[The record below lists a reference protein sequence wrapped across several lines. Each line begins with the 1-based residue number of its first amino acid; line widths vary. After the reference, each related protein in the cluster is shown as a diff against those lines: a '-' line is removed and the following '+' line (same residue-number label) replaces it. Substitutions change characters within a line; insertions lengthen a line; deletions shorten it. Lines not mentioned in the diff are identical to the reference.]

1 MSKKRFQLR
10 ADETAQENL
19 WRAANIAAR
28 YIVGKTKLYNVDDER
43 DEIIESVTLRTVQ
56 DFMRIKIGEHEYN
69 RAHPFF
75 DNVYSSCWSC
85 AHHIIDMYIR
95 QKKRDISNKS
105 LDESIGVESLTY
117 ADVLS
122 DDYERHLANYISKY
136 NRAVLDGCDKA
147 VIGMHRS
154 SNFKAYAEA
163 ALKQLWTVDDE
174 EAAYECKVRDEAAVR
189 EHREAVLQRVRDFVN
204 SKSKQ

>member
-56 DFMRIKIGEHEYN
+56 DFMRIKIGQHEYN
-69 RAHPFF
+69 RNFPFF
-75 DNVYSSCWSC
+75 DNVYSSCRAC

-95 QKKRDISNKS
+95 QKKHDISNKS
-105 LDESIGVESLTY
+105 LEEPIGGSDLTY
-117 ADVLS
+117 ADVLP
-122 DDYERHLANYISKY
+122 DDYERHLANHISKY
-136 NRAVLDGCDKA
+136 NRYVLDECDKA
-147 VIGMHRS
+147 AIGMS
-154 SNFKAYAEA
+154 KYSKYKDYAEA
-163 ALKQLWTVDDE
+163 ALKQLWAVDDE
-174 EAAYECKVRDEAAVR
+174 EAAYEGKFRDDAAVR
-189 EHREAVLQRVRDFVN
+189 EHREAILQRVRDFVLSQ
-204 SKSKQ
+204 SKL